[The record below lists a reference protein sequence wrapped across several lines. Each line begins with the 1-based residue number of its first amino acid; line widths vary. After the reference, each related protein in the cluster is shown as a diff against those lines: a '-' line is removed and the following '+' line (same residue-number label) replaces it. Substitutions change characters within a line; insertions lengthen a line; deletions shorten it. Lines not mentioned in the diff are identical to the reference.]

1 MDLTKMQLL
10 QFAISGAIQK
20 NGENLI
26 QTMNRINSAFFE
38 VTQ

>member
-1 MDLTKMQLL
+1 MQLL
-10 QFAISGAIQK
+10 PFAISGAIQK

-26 QTMNRINSAFFE
+26 QTMNRINSAFFD